1 MADVNQE
8 ESSRPPKAKNHVW
21 VKLSL
26 LFLSLGLFT
35 VILYETGLV
44 KFFLHKD
51 HMVEFIESLG
61 PWGFVG
67 FVFLQ
72 VLQVI
77 AAPVPGELTGF
88 LGGYLYGPYLG
99 VLLSTIGLT
108 IGSYLAFFLSRVL
121 GRPFVD
127 RFVSKATMERFDFLL
142 HHKGAFL
149 VFLLFLIPGFPK
161 DYLCYVLGL
170 GHLSSLEFI
179 IIGGTGRLFGTI
191 LLTLGGTFIRLH
203 HYKSFF
209 VLIGAA
215 IIFLFLAMAYKDR
228 IERVLRDWHA
238 RRHAKEGVKEA
249 NRRAA

>member
-1 MADVNQE
+1 MADL
-8 ESSRPPKAKNHVW
+8 ESDIPGQNTNRRNHVW
-21 VKLSL
+21 LKLSL
-26 LFLSLGLFT
+26 LLVALGLFSF
-35 VILYETGLV
+35 VLYQTGLI

-51 HMVEFIESLG
+51 RMVGFIESLG

-67 FVFLQ
+67 FVSLQALQ
-72 VLQVI
+72 VV
-77 AAPVPGELTGF
+77 AAPVPGEVTGF
-88 LGGYLYGPYLG
+88 LGGYIYGPYLG

-108 IGSYLAFFLSRVL
+108 LGSYAAFLLSRIL

-127 RFVSKATMERFDFLL
+127 RFVSRSTLERFDFLL
-142 HHKGAFL
+142 HHRGAFL

-161 DYLCYVLGL
+161 DYLCYILGL

-179 IIGGTGRLFGTI
+179 VIGGTGRLFGTI

-215 IIFLFLAMAYKDR
+215 IIFILLAMAYKDR
-228 IERVLRDWHA
+228 LEKLLKDWHA
-238 RRHAKEGVKEA
+238 KRHHKESIKGA
-249 NRRAA
+249 DHRAA